1 MIECQLDT
9 PATQRDI
16 ERLRVELTK
25 AQNFLFV
32 SGVGIGVG
40 LYFAVWFVGHVSV
53 KW

>member
-1 MIECQLDT
+1 MIECDT

-32 SGVGIGVG
+32 SGVGMGVA

>member
-1 MIECQLDT
+1 MIECDT

-25 AQNFLFV
+25 AQNALFV
-32 SGVGIGVG
+32 SGVIIGVAFH
-40 LYFAVWFVGHVSV
+40 FAVWVVGHVSV

>member
-1 MIECQLDT
+1 MIECDT

-25 AQNFLFV
+25 AQNALFV
-32 SGVGIGVG
+32 SGD
-40 LYFAVWFVGHVSV
+40 FAVWVAGHVSV